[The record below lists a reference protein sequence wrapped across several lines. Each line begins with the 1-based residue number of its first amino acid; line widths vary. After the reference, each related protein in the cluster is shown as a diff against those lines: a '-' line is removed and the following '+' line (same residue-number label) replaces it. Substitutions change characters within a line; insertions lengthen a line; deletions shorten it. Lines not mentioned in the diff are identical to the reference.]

1 MQTNDIKKGTRI
13 KLHNGWFGT
22 MMDNKKGNAR
32 LAEIQGIYTETGSV
46 YAWDISH
53 AHDSDNDQWLEIE
66 LTDKQ
71 KEAQAMVGRV
81 FL

>member
-1 MQTNDIKKGTRI
+1 MRTNDIKKGTRI

-22 MMDNKKGNAR
+22 MYDNKKGNIR
-32 LAEIQGIYTETGSV
+32 MAEIQGLHTEIGSV

-53 AHDSDNDQWLEIE
+53 VHDQDSDQWVEIE

-71 KEAQAMVGRV
+71 KKDRETVGRV
-81 FL
+81 F

>member
-22 MMDNKKGNAR
+22 MYDNKRGNAR
-32 LAEIQGIYTETGSV
+32 TAEVEGFYTEIGSV

-53 AHDSDNDQWLEIE
+53 AYDPESDQWVEIE

-81 FL
+81 FG

>member
-1 MQTNDIKKGTRI
+1 VQTNEIKKGTKI
-13 KLHNGWFGT
+13 KLHNGWFGV
-22 MMDNKKGNAR
+22 MYDNKKGNVR
-32 LAEIQGIYTETGSV
+32 MAEVHGIYTEIGSV

-53 AHDSDNDQWLEIE
+53 AHDPESDTWVEVE

-71 KEAQAMVGRV
+71 RKSQAMVGRV